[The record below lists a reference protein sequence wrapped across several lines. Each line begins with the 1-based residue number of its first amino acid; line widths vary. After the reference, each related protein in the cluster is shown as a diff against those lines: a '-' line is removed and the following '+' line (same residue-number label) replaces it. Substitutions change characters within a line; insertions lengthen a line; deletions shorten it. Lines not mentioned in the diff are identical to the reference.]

1 MLKNK
6 IFSSSRT
13 IILGFASVILI
24 GTLLLMLPI
33 SSKEGI
39 VTPFLDCLFTA
50 TSSTCVTGL
59 VVYDTATHWSLFGQ
73 FLILLMIQIGGMGIV
88 TMSILITMVSGKK
101 INLMQRSTMQ
111 ESISAH
117 KVGGIIRLSRFII
130 ITTAVIELLGAVALA
145 FVFCPEYGFFKG
157 LWMSLFHSVSA
168 FCNAGFDLMGES
180 AEFSSLTKYVYNP
193 AVNIIIMTLI
203 IVGGIGFL
211 TWDDIKTNKWH
222 LRRYRMQSKVII
234 FTTAIL
240 IIVPAL
246 YFFFFEFSDL
256 TLGKRVL
263 VSLFQSVTPRTAG
276 FNTGDAAELSETGNV
291 VVTTL
296 MLIGGAPGSTA
307 GGMKVTTFA
316 VLLATT
322 VAVFAKQDDAHIFA
336 RRIGNAIVKNAATI
350 LLMYVSLF
358 TLGAMIISSI
368 EGLPITQ
375 CFYETAS
382 AIGTVGL
389 TTGIT
394 PTLGSVSKIILIF
407 LMYMGRA
414 GVLTIVFATKNNVQ
428 KNVVKYP
435 LETITV
441 G

>member
-1 MLKNK
+1 M
-6 IFSSSRT
+6 T
-13 IILGFASVILI
+13 ITSFFAMFFMGGMGLYNQFALREMMGSETFTSLISTLLYILGF
-24 GTLLLMLPI
+24 T
-33 SSKEGI
+33 
-39 VTPFLDCLFTA
+39 F
-50 TSSTCVTGL
+50 
-59 VVYDTATHWSLFGQ
+59 
-73 FLILLMIQIGGMGIV
+73 
-88 TMSILITMVSGKK
+88 
-101 INLMQRSTMQ
+101 
-111 ESISAH
+111 
-117 KVGGIIRLSRFII
+117 
-130 ITTAVIELLGAVALA
+130 VIEAFGAL
-145 FVFCPEYGFFKG
+145 G
-157 LWMSLFHSVSA
+157 LWFSIHSTLNMSLHDEIFFSVFHSVSA

-276 FNTGDAAELSETGNV
+276 FNTVDASELSETGNV